1 MNIRGNTM
9 NKKWIKVIVPIA
21 LVVIGVVGKS
31 VIGASGEEIAEKE
44 PVDTRP
50 TVQIQEINS
59 ANHQVI
65 ITGHGEVR
73 PLESTDLSAQV
84 SGEVVKWHPNFV
96 AGGLVK
102 RGDVLFEVEADAYE
116 AAVLQAEAQLS
127 QAKAN
132 LIEEQGRADVAKREA
147 QSMPNAKVTDL
158 YLRKPQLMTAK
169 AQVKSAQAGLK
180 LAKRDLNNTKVVAPF
195 DALVVS
201 RNFGSGQF
209 VGMGSKVAQLHNIE
223 VAEVIFPIAGFDSAF
238 LPEQLLGL
246 DANVATEGR
255 YSMSRPATIVR
266 DLGLIDTDTRMSN
279 IVVRIEDPYSM
290 KTDLPKFMFGHYV
303 NVTFKGQILNS
314 VFRLS
319 QDLVTNNSVWVV
331 GDENKLDRKDVEV
344 LREEGEFFVLGSGL
358 TNSDKVLLTIPEYP
372 QKGMEVKI
380 AGLDD
385 VVEPEQDDNELDVAA
400 AATNE
405 E

>member
-1 MNIRGNTM
+1 M
-9 NKKWIKVIVPIA
+9 NKKWIKIAAPIA
-21 LVVIGVVGKS
+21 LLVAGVVGKN
-31 VIGASGEEIAEKE
+31 VIGASGPETEKKE
-44 PVDTRP
+44 AVDTRP
-50 TVQIQEINS
+50 TVQIEEISS

-65 ITGHGEVR
+65 ITGHGEVK

-102 RGDVLFEVEADAYE
+102 RGELLFEVEKDAYE

-147 QSMPNAKVTDL
+147 QSMPDAKVTDL
-158 YLRKPQLMTAK
+158 YLRKPQLMTAQ
-169 AQVKSAQAGLK
+169 AQVKSAKAALK
-180 LAKRDLNNTKVVAPF
+180 LAKRDLNNTSVVAPF

-201 RNFGSGQF
+201 RSVGVGQF
-209 VGMGSKVAQLHNIE
+209 VSMGAKIAKLHNIE
-223 VAEVIFPIAGFDSAF
+223 VAEVVFPVAGFDSAF

-246 DANVATEGR
+246 EANVATEGR
-255 YSMSRPATIVR
+255 YSLSRPATIVR

-290 KTDLPKFMFGHYV
+290 KSNLPKLMFGHYV
-303 NVTFKGQILNS
+303 NVTFKGQVLNS

-319 QDLVTNNSVWVV
+319 QDLVNNNSVWVV
-331 GDENKLDRKDVEV
+331 GEENKLDRKAVEV
-344 LREEGEFFVLGSGL
+344 LREEGQYFLLGNGL
-358 TNSDKVLLTIPEYP
+358 SESDKIVLTLPEYP

-380 AGLDD
+380 AGEAD
-385 VVEPEQDDNELDVAA
+385 VVESEKDDNEITVDTAA
-400 AATNE
+400 VTNE
-405 E
+405 D